1 MILRILGL
9 AIAWVALWG
18 DISPANV
25 LWGVV
30 FACALTWF
38 APMQR
43 SNTSL
48 QFFGAVQLT
57 LYMMKN
63 LVTSSFAVLRTVI
76 RPTPERVSDAIV
88 KVQLRTQSRIVAVV
102 VANSITLTP
111 GTMTLSLDPNTFELR
126 VHVLGHVNEN
136 DFVNSIY
143 ELEDVVAR
151 AFGNVVPS

>member
-18 DISPANV
+18 DVSPANV

-30 FACALTWF
+30 IGCALTWF
-38 APMQR
+38 APIGAAR
-43 SNTSL
+43 SS
-48 QFFGAVQLT
+48 FRVVGFVQLT
-57 LYMMKN
+57 AYMMKN
-63 LVTSSFAVLRTVI
+63 LVTSSVEVLRTVI

-111 GTMTLSLDPNTFELR
+111 GTMTLSLDPHTFELR
-126 VHVLGHVNEN
+126 VHVLGHVNED

-151 AFGNVVPS
+151 AFGNVVSS

>member
-30 FACALTWF
+30 IACALTWF
-38 APMQR
+38 API
-43 SNTSL
+43 
-48 QFFGAVQLT
+48 GAAQSTVRLVGFVQLT
-57 LYMMKN
+57 TYMMKN
-63 LVTSSFAVLRTVI
+63 LVTSSVEVLRTVI

-151 AFGNVVPS
+151 AFGNVVLS